1 VSHPAATPPATPP
14 AAPAPLIVAASVA
27 GVEAVL
33 LVLFGVAELIA
44 ISGARLT
51 MGVTTVVFFVVY
63 GAGLAWCA
71 WRLTRLD
78 SWARAPLVL
87 AQLLQLGV
95 AWSFWGGG
103 STPVALGLGVLALLV
118 IAGVFHPAS
127 LEALREPD
135 QGEPAA

>member
-1 VSHPAATPPATPP
+1 V
-14 AAPAPLIVAASVA
+14 PAPLVAAAALA
-27 GVEAVL
+27 GAEAAL
-33 LVLFGVAELIA
+33 LVLFGVVELVA

-51 MGVTTVVFFVVY
+51 MGVTTVLFFLIY

-103 STPVALGLGVLALLV
+103 STPVAVGLGVLALLV

-127 LEALREPD
+127 LEALREREP
-135 QGEPAA
+135 GEPAA

>member
-1 VSHPAATPPATPP
+1 MTHPAPTPSATPP
-14 AAPAPLIVAASVA
+14 AAPAPLVVAAALA
-27 GVEAVL
+27 GVEAAL

-51 MGVTTVVFFVVY
+51 MGVTTVLFFVIY

-103 STPVALGLGVLALLV
+103 STPVAVGLGLLALLV

-127 LEALREPD
+127 LEALREPR
-135 QGEPAA
+135 EPAA

>member
-1 VSHPAATPPATPP
+1 MCVPFAPVSDPARPSSE
-14 AAPAPLIVAASVA
+14 APAPLVVAAALA

-33 LVLFGVAELIA
+33 LVLFGLAELFA

-51 MGVTTVVFFVVY
+51 MGVTTVLFFVVY
-63 GAGLAWCA
+63 GGGLAWCA
-71 WRLTRLD
+71 WRLTRLE

-95 AWSFWGGG
+95 AWSFLGGA
-103 STPVALGLGVLALLV
+103 STPVAVGLALVALLV

-127 LEALREPD
+127 LAALGD
-135 QGEPAA
+135 HDGD

>member
-1 VSHPAATPPATPP
+1 MAAA
-14 AAPAPLIVAASVA
+14 LA

-33 LVLFGVAELIA
+33 LVLFGVVELVA

-51 MGVTTVVFFVVY
+51 MGVTTVLFFVVY

-103 STPVALGLGVLALLV
+103 STPVAVGLGVLAVLV
-118 IAGVFHPAS
+118 LAGVFHPAS
-127 LEALREPD
+127 LEALRERED
-135 QGEPAA
+135 GEPAD

>member
-1 VSHPAATPPATPP
+1 MTSSAPTPPATPR
-14 AAPAPLIVAASVA
+14 ATPAPLVVAAALA
-27 GVEAVL
+27 GVEAAL

-51 MGVTTVVFFVVY
+51 MGVTTVLFFVIY

-103 STPVALGLGVLALLV
+103 STPVAVGLGLLALLV

-127 LEALREPD
+127 LEALREP
-135 QGEPAA
+135 GEPAA